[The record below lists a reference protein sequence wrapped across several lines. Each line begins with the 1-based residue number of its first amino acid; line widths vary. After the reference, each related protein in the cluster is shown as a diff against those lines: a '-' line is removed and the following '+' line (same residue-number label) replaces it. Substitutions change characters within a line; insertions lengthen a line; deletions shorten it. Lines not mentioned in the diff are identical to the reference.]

1 MTFDTL
7 LQDQR
12 GEYSWNISHII
23 SLFKSFYIIISVHF
37 IFVKKYRVN
46 DVNRTWFA
54 SVKYGFRIL
63 GSAKGADNS
72 GQYVF
77 FPPSF
82 SCGEETFYFILISG
96 GKHEFFPS
104 LLVGNWLRMQQI
116 QGPVQAT
123 CFTPFFVSGQ
133 HFFPSLEVGNTFFA
147 PPSLFVNVKQI
158 FHCLGVGNRF
168 YFSFCVS
175 WQHVFPLLCGWET
188 WFILSFVVG
197 NWLRMGKKNSRSG
210 TKALSA
216 PLIEHYLYIKVTR
229 ESNIN
234 ELFLK
239 METSCTL
246 FWWGKNMKTELVCGQ
261 EKKSREDGEGYSRQ
275 ESVWAVGNISFILT
289 VGVTRSLALAR
300 LKVAR

>member
-1 MTFDTL
+1 M
-7 LQDQR
+7 
-12 GEYSWNISHII
+12 
-23 SLFKSFYIIISVHF
+23 
-37 IFVKKYRVN
+37 KKYRVN

-54 SVKYGFRIL
+54 SVQYGFRIL

-96 GKHEFFPS
+96 GKHEFSPS

-147 PPSLFVNVKQI
+147 PHPFFVNVKQI

-168 YFSFCVS
+168 YLSFCVS

-239 METSCTL
+239 METSCNFLVRKKHENGACLWAGKKEPRRRRGIFETGKCLSCRKHL
-246 FWWGKNMKTELVCGQ
+246 FYPNGGCDKESCPCASKGSSVMLLQPLTRRHA
-261 EKKSREDGEGYSRQ
+261 KSMG
-275 ESVWAVGNISFILT
+275 
-289 VGVTRSLALAR
+289 
-300 LKVAR
+300 

>member
-54 SVKYGFRIL
+54 SVQYGFRIL

-147 PPSLFVNVKQI
+147 PHPFFVNVKQI

>member
-1 MTFDTL
+1 M
-7 LQDQR
+7 
-12 GEYSWNISHII
+12 
-23 SLFKSFYIIISVHF
+23 
-37 IFVKKYRVN
+37 KKYRVN

-147 PPSLFVNVKQI
+147 PHPFFVNVKQI